1 MTRWIS
7 ALACWLCL
15 MAPVQAT
22 LTIEITE
29 GVEDAEP
36 IAVVPFGWQGQD
48 APAVDIAA
56 IVSADL
62 RRSGRFRPM
71 AEKDMLAKPT
81 QTAQIRFKNWR
92 IMDVPYLVIGQMRE
106 VGENSYQVEFRLF
119 DVFRAKQLTG
129 YRMPPVR
136 RNQLRMIAHQISDA
150 VYQEITGER
159 GAFAT
164 RLAYIKK
171 LPKQAEDPYRYLLFI
186 ADADT
191 ENERPILRSRNPI
204 FSPTW
209 SPDGSKLAYAVARST
224 GQSIYVFNLA
234 SKRIV
239 QLTRPAEKFSAP
251 AWSPDGRKMAMAKL
265 ENGSSDIFVM
275 DLDSMQKRRITR
287 HWAIDTEPTW
297 SPDGKSLVFTS
308 DRGGSPQ
315 LYQYDFDTGK
325 VKRLTFEGKQ
335 NLRASF
341 SPDGR
346 MICFVRMGEDGQH
359 MIAVMDL
366 ENETTQVLSKRSQQ
380 ESWHESPT
388 FAPNG
393 SMIMYAAIWR
403 GRNVLAAISVDGRV
417 HQRFSVKT
425 GANVQEPAWSPF
437 LD

>member
-1 MTRWIS
+1 MKKWIT
-7 ALACWLCL
+7 ALFCWLWL
-15 MAPVQAT
+15 AAPAQAT

-36 IAVVPFGWQGQD
+36 IAVVPFGWQGGE
-48 APAVDIAA
+48 PPGVDIAA
-56 IVSADL
+56 VISADL

-81 QTAQIRFKNWR
+81 ETRQIRFKNWR
-92 IMDVPYLVIGQMRE
+92 IMDVPYLVIGRMHETGDGR
-106 VGENSYQVEFRLF
+106 YQVEFRLF

-136 RNQLRMIAHQISDA
+136 RAQLRMVAHQISDA
-150 VYQEITGER
+150 IYEEITGER

-171 LPKQAEDPYRYLLFI
+171 LPKSASDPYRYLLFI
-186 ADADT
+186 ADSDT

-204 FSPTW
+204 FSPNW
-209 SPDGSKLAYAVARST
+209 SPDGGKLAYAIARRS
-224 GQSIYVFNLA
+224 GQSVYVFNLA

-239 QLTRPAEKFSAP
+239 QITRPEEKFSAP
-251 AWSPDGRKMAMAKL
+251 EWSPDGRKLAMAKL
-265 ENGSSDIFVM
+265 ENGSSDIFVL
-275 DLDSMQKRRITR
+275 DLDTMKRQRITR
-287 HWAIDTEPTW
+287 HWAIDTEPAW

-315 LYQYDFDTGK
+315 LYRYDFGTGK
-325 VKRLTFEGKQ
+325 IKRLTFEGRQ

-359 MIAVMDL
+359 AIAVMDL
-366 ENETTQVLSKRSQQ
+366 ESETTRVLSKRSQQ
-380 ESWHESPT
+380 ETWHESPT

-393 SMIMYAAIWR
+393 SMIMYSALWR
-403 GRNVLAAISVDGRV
+403 GKSVLAAVSVDGRV